1 MTGEVKVITDKD
13 VVELVTLAKQTFY
26 ATFGEYYDDKDFELF
41 FNENYTVEKFTQEI
55 NHVDSFHYFYQEDG
69 ANVGYI
75 KMNINSAQT
84 EEMGETYLEVQRI
97 YFLKDFQGGG
107 RGSQLIALAEKI
119 AQEHD
124 KHKIWLGVWEHNPRA
139 QAFYQRHGF
148 TVVGEHHFQT
158 GEVTDTDLIMEKEL
172 QF

>member
-1 MTGEVKVITDKD
+1 MAGIIKEISKQDASEL
-13 VVELVTLAKQTFY
+13 VELATSTFY
-26 ATFGEYYDDKDFELF
+26 DTFGSYYDDKDFEQF
-41 FNENYTVEKFTQEI
+41 FKDNYTVEKFTQEI

-107 RGSQLIALAEKI
+107 RGSQLIELAEKI
-119 AQEHD
+119 AQEHN

-139 QAFYQRHGF
+139 QAFYKRHGF
-148 TVVGEHHFQT
+148 KVVGEHHFQT
-158 GEVTDTDLIMEKEL
+158 GDVTDTDLIMEKEV
-172 QF
+172 